1 MRILAKGQQ
10 LKPKVL
16 LVPRPPPAS
25 CSCPT
30 GHCWLWGSDHGWQE
44 PGSDLG

>member
-16 LVPRPPPAS
+16 LVPRPPPCFLLLS
-25 CSCPT
+25 
-30 GHCWLWGSDHGWQE
+30 HGALLAMGQ
-44 PGSDLG
+44 

>member
-16 LVPRPPPAS
+16 LVPRPQPLLPA
-25 CSCPT
+25 PVPRGT
-30 GHCWLWGSDHGWQE
+30 AGHGAVTVGSRS
-44 PGSDLG
+44 PALI